1 MMEKQPQILL
11 SMQACLKAATSG
23 PSRRHMMSGLVSIDS
38 PCSEYSGNTTRSMVE
53 RLRRALPTMVTM
65 RSVWRVRS
73 ALDATTGNCSC
84 TSPMTTPLGDLLRP
98 PSPFMSN
105 SLGEVRCVACENKP
119 VPKQTRFSRS
129 VKDYFSGGAR
139 LAGSKQDHTHN
150 QDEAPGDAP
159 CVDRLAQDQHSEYRS
174 HHHRHFARRRH
185 EAQGRPHL
193 DRAEDK
199 DIGQRRQRAD
209 ARREEP
215 SALH

>member
-11 SMQACLKAATSG
+11 SMHACLKAATSG
-23 PSRRHMMSGLVSIDS
+23 PSRRHMMSGLASIDS

-73 ALDATTGNCSC
+73 ALVATTGNCSC

-119 VPKQTRFSRS
+119 LPKQTRFSRS
-129 VKDYFSGGAR
+129 VKDYFSGEGAATGVANR
-139 LAGSKQDHTHN
+139 ARLDVCSLRALAGSKQDHTHN

-159 CVDRLAQDQHSEYRS
+159 CVDRLAQD
-174 HHHRHFARRRH
+174 
-185 EAQGRPHL
+185 
-193 DRAEDK
+193 
-199 DIGQRRQRAD
+199 
-209 ARREEP
+209 
-215 SALH
+215 